1 MLILWV
7 ADCCTN
13 KGGGGGPSPGSRLD
27 KVRLPRPWAEPPVDF
42 EARLKYSQ
50 SYHRHPLI
58 WAEPPWG
65 PQLWNKGGLLPS
77 AEKEN
82 ALGFF
87 LFKRKPLLLWQALIH
102 PWAGFLKIPTTRTP
116 STPWAFFCCR
126 FFPPLFFF
134 FIPHPPLKGKRTWVL
149 RWPRVE

>member
-27 KVRLPRPWAEPPVDF
+27 KVRLPRPWAEPHVDF

-87 LFKRKPLLLWQALIH
+87 FNLKKTSSSVTSSHPSLSWIFKNPHHSHPLNSLSFFLLSI
-102 PWAGFLKIPTTRTP
+102 F
-116 STPWAFFCCR
+116 S
-126 FFPPLFFF
+126 PPCFF